1 MTYQA
6 TITRKGQMTIPK
18 RLREILGLG
27 LGDRV
32 ILEPEKRSRRVKI
45 TPVPSLESLAGSF
58 RVKKPRNPVAIRKH
72 MERHYE
78 RA

>member
-1 MTYQA
+1 MTYQT

-18 RLREILGLG
+18 GLREFLGLG
-27 LGDRV
+27 LGNRV
-32 ILEPEKRSRRVKI
+32 MLEPEKRGRVKI
-45 TPVPSLESLAGSF
+45 TRVPSLRSLAGSF
-58 RVKKPRNPVAIRKH
+58 RVKRPRNPVAIRKR

>member
-1 MTYQA
+1 MTYQT

-18 RLREILGLG
+18 GLRELLGLA
-27 LGDRV
+27 LGNRV
-32 ILEPEKRSRRVKI
+32 LLEPEKRGRVKI
-45 TPVPSLESLAGSF
+45 TPVPSMRSLAGSF
-58 RVKKPRNPVAIRKH
+58 RFKRPRDPVAIRKN